1 MPSPSI
7 SSDISRGVLR
17 VRSRLPIIDPVILD
31 TAGNVGSALVIRCR
45 TGVSGEEVVER
56 DDATSK

>member
-1 MPSPSI
+1 MPIPSI

-17 VRSRLPIIDPVILD
+17 VRSRQPIIDPVIPD
-31 TAGNVGSALVIRCR
+31 TAGDVVSALVISCR
-45 TGVSGEEVVER
+45 TGVSGEEVVEM